1 MNTIIKQLNMGNIVA
16 IPIPPPP
23 KPEFHIDTWWEK
35 ENPNQELGRR
45 RENKSVAAKTAYRVF
60 KNWDDIL
67 ISLQGLVNNSFY
79 VYLECV
85 DFNVHIYTQYM
96 QLFMKESQLQ
106 FVTIPNNNS
115 RSGNQ
120 TRRVKRRIIPLVQLY
135 QNECVYLRL
144 KALTPEIQFYYLVAF
159 YHAYTFNG
167 PALFTPNIG
176 IIDLFSDEDDDAEE
190 ERVADQPAYTS
201 NS

>member
-120 TRRVKRRIIPLVQLY
+120 TRRVRHMIIPLVQMC
-135 QNECVYLRL
+135 QNESVYLRL

-190 ERVADQPAYTS
+190 ELVADQPAYTS